1 MWIFLLLV
9 VAFVVWHFIPKRDPN
24 QPAPRFRKETRA
36 VETDPRWATFFE
48 EHCESPAETAFL
60 RAMIKSCDLRPSDGS
75 LCGSGLRLD
84 FQVEEGRYRV
94 DFLANKWL
102 VVEIDGAAWHSSP
115 EAIER
120 DKLRD
125 QFFEGLGYSVL
136 RIPAKVVF
144 NAPEDAVQRV
154 RSALRKGKRT
164 MPVPVQKSGWRRL
177 SDTASAFS
185 DGLEAVNDFVRRAQA
200 VERAVNDAK
209 LAVHHEQSA
218 IAAAISMAQSEL
230 ETADWLNDSDEETR
244 KLFHESYLSVMRAVA
259 DRRSER
265 DDEKLEVRAFPEAP
279 PQHENP
285 AYHAA
290 IQDAYVRIV
299 EERSKF
305 LVAQHL
311 IVRSDPRMPPVVEKK
326 LDELGCGEYWGLLNG
341 IDARQLISTQ
351 QAPKTFS
358 RAAWEDT
365 KPWVMD

>member
-36 VETDPRWATFFE
+36 VETDPGWATFIE

-60 RAMIKSCDLRPSDGS
+60 QAMIKSCDLRPNDGS
-75 LCGSGLRLD
+75 LYGSGLRLD

-125 QFFEGLGYSVL
+125 QYFEDRGYSVL

-144 NAPEDAVQRV
+144 NAPEEAVQRV
-154 RSALRKGKRT
+154 RSALRQGKRT
-164 MPVPVQKSGWRRL
+164 MPVPVQKSGWQRL
-177 SDTASAFS
+177 SDTASAMS
-185 DGLEAVNDFVRRAQA
+185 QGLQTINDFVSRAQA
-200 VERAVNDAK
+200 VERAVKDAK
-209 LAVHHEQSA
+209 LAAHQEQSA

-230 ETADWLNDSDEETR
+230 TTADWLNDSDEETR
-244 KLFHESYLSVMRAVA
+244 KLFEESYLRLMGAVA
-259 DRRSER
+259 DRRNEQQER
-265 DDEKLEVRAFPEAP
+265 DDEKLEVRSFPKAP
-279 PQHENP
+279 PKHDNL

-299 EERSKF
+299 EERDEF
-305 LVAQHL
+305 LSAQRL
-311 IVRSDPRMPPVVEKK
+311 IVRSDLRMPSLVEKK
-326 LDELGCGEYWGLLNG
+326 LNELGCGEYWALLDG
-341 IDARQLISTQ
+341 IDANYPIST
-351 QAPKTFS
+351 
-358 RAAWEDT
+358 R
-365 KPWVMD
+365 

>member
-9 VAFVVWHFIPKRDPN
+9 VAFVVWHFIPKPDPN
-24 QPAPRFRKETRA
+24 QPAPRFRKESRA
-36 VETDPRWATFFE
+36 VATDPLWAKFIE

-60 RAMIKSCDLRPSDGS
+60 RAMIKCCDLRPSDGS
-75 LCGSGLRLD
+75 LLGSGLRLD

-125 QFFEGLGYSVL
+125 QYFERLGYSVL

-144 NAPEDAVQRV
+144 YAPEEAVQRV
-154 RSALRKGKRT
+154 RSALRNGKRT
-164 MPVPVQKSGWRRL
+164 MPVPVQKSGWQRL
-177 SDTASAFS
+177 SDTASTFS
-185 DGLEAVNDFVRRAQA
+185 EGLEAVNDFVRRAQT

-209 LAVHHEQSA
+209 LAAHQEQSA

-244 KLFHESYLSVMRAVA
+244 RLFAESYLSVMRAVA
-259 DRRSER
+259 DRRSKR

-279 PQHENP
+279 PQHENQ

-299 EERSKF
+299 EERTKF
-305 LVAQHL
+305 LGAQNL
-311 IVRSDPRMPPVVEKK
+311 IIQSDPRMPSLVEKK
-326 LDELGCGEYWGLLNG
+326 LHELGCWEYWVLLKG
-341 IDARQLISTQ
+341 IGDRKS
-351 QAPKTFS
+351 
-358 RAAWEDT
+358 
-365 KPWVMD
+365 VV